1 MSAMKGGLDKD
12 LIEYQSFA
20 GYGFAIAV
28 LLFIRNP
35 RFRLLD
41 NARARKLLSVVSGAS
56 FGVYLIHMLT
66 MELFGMVTGVETY
79 SYGWQLFGEI
89 PVYFIAL
96 AVVLLVKKIPYL
108 GKILFP

>member
-1 MSAMKGGLDKD
+1 
-12 LIEYQSFA
+12 
-20 GYGFAIAV
+20 
-28 LLFIRNP
+28 
-35 RFRLLD
+35 
-41 NARARKLLSVVSGAS
+41 
-56 FGVYLIHMLT
+56 
-66 MELFGMVTGVETY
+66 MVTGVETY